1 MSAFSSLETL
11 WQDARYAARML
22 AKKPGFTAVAVL
34 SLAFG
39 IGANTTIFT
48 LIKAVFL
55 QSVPVKDASRVVTLF
70 GTSDRNKSDQYG
82 GISVPNLLDYR
93 SNVNT
98 FSAASLVFETEV
110 ALDISGKPVPISA
123 ELVNWDFFDALG
135 VQPIIGRG
143 FTKAEDQGPHPV
155 VVLSDRVWQG
165 QFGARRDLVG
175 QSIQVDGQDFN
186 VIGIMPPEFH
196 DVGAIGTPDAWIP
209 ESMHDQVLTG
219 LPKEWFTR
227 RQSMMGIG
235 IARLKPGVTLSQA
248 QQAVDAAGAQLERE
262 YRGDNA
268 GRRVALI
275 PIEETTIP
283 LDQRSTFVHA
293 GALMMLVVGL
303 VLLIACANVANL
315 LLARATQRRREM
327 AIRLSLGASRG
338 RLIRQLL
345 TESLM
350 LGLAGAA
357 IAILFAKWVRPAL
370 FWLLPGGRPRNLDV
384 SLDLRVFVFT
394 FGLALLATILS
405 GLVPAIQV
413 SNPKRVSALQDRTD
427 APTGS
432 NRWYGLRNVL
442 VMAQVAFSLIALI
455 GAALFIHSLR
465 NAREVDPG
473 FDTAHSMVIFLDT
486 TAVRYT
492 QARAEQF
499 YTEVTE
505 RVGELPGVS
514 GASLVDTAPLSG
526 GLGTI
531 AFNEKADASDERNG
545 EPTGLT
551 RVAPGYFSAAE
562 ITMLRGRDFTAHDDA
577 DSQKVLVV
585 NQEIANIFWPGQ
597 DPIGKQVR
605 FYKRPW
611 VFSVV
616 GVVKTIKYGS
626 LGETPQPMVYM
637 PLKQLFNP
645 QVLLWARSSG
655 NVNGALPTVRAAVQS
670 LDPALQLKFVS
681 TVQGLVDNDLTGARL
696 GAELLT
702 AFGLLA
708 LILAAVGTCGVTYY
722 TVSQRTR
729 EIGVRMALGA
739 RRGDVLRLILGSAMG
754 AVIGGV
760 AAGLLASIFL
770 TRSVVGLLY
779 GIGVFDP
786 LAFGATSTLLI
797 VVAMVACLFPAVRAT
812 RVDPIIALRYE

>member
-1 MSAFSSLETL
+1 MDSIWKDLKYAF
-11 WQDARYAARML
+11 RMW
-22 AKKPGFTAVAVL
+22 AKRPGFTAVAVL

-55 QSVPVKDASRVVTLF
+55 QAVPVQDPTRVVALF
-70 GTSDRNKSDQYG
+70 GTSDHDKTAGNQFD

-93 SNVNT
+93 SNVDA
-98 FSAASLVFETEV
+98 FSAASLLFGTEV
-110 ALDISGKPVPISA
+110 ALDISGKPLPVSA
-123 ELVNWDFFDALG
+123 QLVNWDFFNAVG
-135 VQPIIGRG
+135 VQPTIGRG
-143 FTKAEDQGPHPV
+143 FTKEEDQGPHPV
-155 VVLSDRVWQG
+155 VVLSYGLWQE
-165 QFGARRDLVG
+165 QFGARRDIVG
-175 QSIQVDGQDFN
+175 QTIRLDAQDFN
-186 VIGIMPPEFH
+186 VIGVMPPEFH
-196 DVGAIGTPDAWIP
+196 DVGAIGTADAWIP
-209 ESMHDQVLTG
+209 ESMHDQVLSG

-248 QQAVDAAGAQLERE
+248 QQAVETAGADLESE
-262 YRGDNA
+262 YRDDNA

-275 PIEETTIP
+275 PIEETTIQ
-283 LDQRSTFVHA
+283 LDQRSTFVRA
-293 GALMMLVVGL
+293 GALMMLIVGL

-315 LLARATQRRREM
+315 LLARATQRRREV

-345 TESLM
+345 TESLI
-350 LGLAGAA
+350 LGLSGAA
-357 IAILFAKWVRPAL
+357 IAILFAKWARPAL

-384 SLDLRVFVFT
+384 SLDLRVFAFT
-394 FGLALLATILS
+394 LGLSLLSTILF

-413 SNPKRVSALQDRTD
+413 SNPKRVSALHDRTG
-427 APTGS
+427 APSGS

-442 VMAQVAFSLIALI
+442 VMTQVAFSLIALI
-455 GAALFIHSLR
+455 SAALFIHSLR

-473 FDTAHSMVIFLDT
+473 FDVAHSMVILIDT
-486 TAVRYT
+486 TAERYT

-499 YTEVTE
+499 YTQVTE
-505 RVGELPGVS
+505 RVRALPGVA
-514 GASLVDTAPLSG
+514 GTSLVDNRPLSG

-531 AFNEKADASDERNG
+531 AFKENVDASDERNG
-545 EPTGLT
+545 EPTGLV

-562 ITMLRGRDFTAHDDA
+562 ISMLRGRDFTEHDDA

-585 NQEIANIFWPGQ
+585 NQALADIFWQNQ

-616 GVVKTIKYGS
+616 GVVRTVKSIS
-626 LGETPQPMVYM
+626 LGEPPQPVVFM

-645 QVLLWARSSG
+645 QVWLWTRSSE
-655 NVNGALPTVRAAVQS
+655 NVNGTLPTVRAAVQS
-670 LDPALQLKFVS
+670 LDPTMQLTFVS
-681 TVQGLVDNDLTGARL
+681 TVQKLVDNNLTGARL

-722 TVSQRTR
+722 AVSQRTH

-739 RRGDVLRLILGSAMG
+739 RREDVLRLILGSAMA

-760 AAGLLASIFL
+760 GAGLLASIFL
-770 TRSVVGLLY
+770 ARSVSGLLY
-779 GIGVFDP
+779 GIGMFDP
-786 LAFGATSTLLI
+786 LAFGATSALLI
-797 VVAMVACLFPAVRAT
+797 VVALIACLFPAVRAM
-812 RVDPIIALRYE
+812 RVDPIVALRYE